1 MDDAELNRR
10 TSLPKELTT
19 ECIHGIIPEWCWECK
34 HKSTTTVKSLL
45 LQENLKIVENLLSWP
60 NKSRTI

>member
-1 MDDAELNRR
+1 MSFEEN
-10 TSLPKELTT
+10 

-45 LQENLKIVENLLSWP
+45 LQENLKIVENLLSWEK
-60 NKSRTI
+60 KSRTF